1 VPTTFTAS
9 NWRPDTFTKGFSR
22 GGVVTLSVPMLTQ
35 PVQLVM
41 VMITHGHYE
50 VTLSALVGSFSKAK
64 TVLANVANTLL
75 ARESNSSA
83 EAA

>member
-1 VPTTFTAS
+1 
-9 NWRPDTFTKGFSR
+9 
-22 GGVVTLSVPMLTQ
+22 MLDQ

-64 TVLANVANTLL
+64 SVLATIANTLL
-75 ARESNSSA
+75 AREANSSA